1 MASPNHLS
9 HQNTFDYDV
18 FISYSHRD
26 SEWVRDWLLPR
37 LEAAGLR
44 VCVDFRDFELGVP
57 SLINMERAAERSRK
71 TLLVLTPDWIESE
84 WTNFEALLVQTEDP
98 IGLRQRTLP
107 LMRERCQPPKRI
119 AMLTY
124 ADFTAPG
131 RWESELERLI
141 GSFVE
146 GAEPPRAG
154 RALPQATPQPA
165 KADVDEEQRHLRELL
180 STKRRRLQV
189 LELQEAKYG
198 IAAPPH
204 ITLEIEDLRREIADL
219 EARLR
224 G

>member
-1 MASPNHLS
+1 MASPDRLS
-9 HQNTFDYDV
+9 QQNTFDYDV

-37 LEAAGLR
+37 LEETGLR
-44 VCVDFRDFELGVP
+44 ACIDFRDFEVGVP
-57 SLINMERAAERSRK
+57 SLVNMERAAEGSRK
-71 TLLVLTPDWIESE
+71 TLLVLTTNWIESE

-98 IGLRQRTLP
+98 IGLRRRILP

-131 RWESELERLI
+131 RWENELERLI
-141 GSFVE
+141 GSFAE
-146 GAEPPRAG
+146 GAAPLQANRTM
-154 RALPQATPQPA
+154 PQATPRA
-165 KADVDEEQRHLRELL
+165 AEADVDEEQRHLRDLL

-189 LELQEAKYG
+189 LEIQEARYG

>member
-1 MASPNHLS
+1 MASPDRLS
-9 HQNTFDYDV
+9 QQNTFDYDV

-26 SEWVRDWLLPR
+26 SKWVRDWLLPR
-37 LEAAGLR
+37 LEEAGLR
-44 VCVDFRDFELGVP
+44 VCIDFRDFEVGVP
-57 SLINMERAAERSRK
+57 SLVNMERAAERSHR
-71 TLLVLTPDWIESE
+71 TLLVLTPNWIESE

-98 IGLRQRTLP
+98 IGLRRRILP
-107 LMRERCQPPKRI
+107 LVLERCQPPKRI

-131 RWESELERLI
+131 GWESELQRVVS
-141 GSFVE
+141 SFPE
-146 GAEPPRAG
+146 GPAP
-154 RALPQATPQPA
+154 PQAGPARPQAAPQA
-165 KADVDEEQRHLRELL
+165 AGADMDEEQRHLRELL
-180 STKRRRLQV
+180 GTKRRRLQV
-189 LELQEAKYG
+189 LEIQEARYG

>member
-1 MASPNHLS
+1 MASPDRLS
-9 HQNTFDYDV
+9 QQNTFDYDV

-26 SEWVRDWLLPR
+26 SEWVHDWLLPR

-44 VCVDFRDFELGVP
+44 VCVDFRDFEVGVP

-98 IGLRQRTLP
+98 IGLRRRILP
-107 LMRERCQPPKRI
+107 LVRERCQPPKRI

-131 RWESELERLI
+131 RWKSELERLI
-141 GSFVE
+141 GSFAE
-146 GAEPPRAG
+146 GAEPPQASRVM
-154 RALPQATPQPA
+154 PQATPRA
-165 KADVDEEQRHLRELL
+165 AGADVGEEQRHLRELL

>member
-1 MASPNHLS
+1 MASRDPLS
-9 HQNTFDYDV
+9 HQNAFDYDV

-37 LEAAGLR
+37 LEGAGLR
-44 VCVDFRDFELGVP
+44 VCVDFRDFEVGVP
-57 SLINMERAAERSRK
+57 SLVNMERAAERSRK
-71 TLLVLTPDWIESE
+71 TLLVLTPNWIESE

-98 IGLRQRTLP
+98 IGLRRRILP

-131 RWESELERLI
+131 RWKSELERLI
-141 GSFVE
+141 GSFAE
-146 GAEPPRAG
+146 GAKPPQAS
-154 RALPQATPQPA
+154 RALPQATPR
-165 KADVDEEQRHLRELL
+165 ADEAGLDPEQRHLRELL

-204 ITLEIEDLRREIADL
+204 ITLEIEDLRREIAEL

>member
-1 MASPNHLS
+1 MASPNRLS
-9 HQNTFDYDV
+9 QQNTFDYDV
-18 FISYSHRD
+18 FISYSHRGG
-26 SEWVRDWLLPR
+26 EWVRDWLLPR
-37 LEAAGLR
+37 LEGAGLR
-44 VCVDFRDFELGVP
+44 VCIDFRDFEVGVP
-57 SLINMERAAERSRK
+57 SLVNMESAAERSHK

-98 IGLRQRTLP
+98 IGLRRRILP

-141 GSFVE
+141 GSFAK
-146 GAEPPRAG
+146 GAVPPRAS
-154 RALPQATPQPA
+154 RALPQATPRA
-165 KADVDEEQRHLRELL
+165 SEAGLDEEQRHLRELL

-189 LELQEAKYG
+189 LEVQEAKYG

-204 ITLEIEDLRREIADL
+204 ITLEIEDLQREIADL
-219 EARLR
+219 KARLR